1 MTEKMDII
9 YSKIMAP
16 NPASQYMRKSS
27 IMKKLK
33 KCSISTLTLLHSG
46 PGFGKTSS
54 LAQFFADAE
63 IPFSWYQVT
72 ESDDEILPFLK
83 YLFESIKAIHKE
95 FDLLDSTWDQVTAFL
110 KIEDLNK
117 LFTLFCNALSRISQE
132 IYIVIDDFHLVNHVF
147 QINYVFEQLVKF
159 APSHVHFIVATRIYP
174 TWDCL
179 HQLKSKRLL
188 NNVTEEDFVFTP
200 DEIGILFEDY
210 YETLLREDEI
220 KHIYEI
226 TEGWAMAVILLA
238 MQTESERHPFDF
250 SKITLQ
256 DFNDYLSYELF
267 QQLEPALQQAL
278 MNFSLFDTFSEGII
292 HDLFGEKEVER
303 LDHIYHH
310 HAFIQTLGNNK
321 EYRFHSLM
329 KQFLMQQYMRMS
341 RQDVAER
348 HKKIAIYFIEKKDI
362 IQAFYHISQT
372 DDERFICEMLI
383 HYADYF
389 MQTGRYKW
397 LLEQIKKCSPS
408 IREEFYPLT
417 YIEGECLRLSAF
429 YRKAQTSF
437 EMCIEK
443 AQLHADLLTIVRAKA
458 GLARIFVDTLQPS
471 IAKGYLQEA
480 LQLADQCQ
488 IPRQEFIHLNLQ
500 YVENLVNIG
509 QAFNGIVYW
518 QKLHLDNELLQEG
531 NIDIRM
537 HLRQGALQ
545 QAKELAESRLF
556 TQQIGTSAHR
566 ETDALLSLIYAM
578 MGNRVRAKESAFRGL
593 QNSILSHEAFNI
605 AVANIRN
612 GHAELLLNPYDST
625 EAIHYYE
632 LAAKQM
638 EQLQVKRIKAE
649 CYVGLALAYGRK
661 GDVTRASRYAM
672 HGLTATEKV
681 EDRWVTGLLKL
692 ALLILY
698 VENEMLEE
706 AAQMAA
712 ETIKVFEEVKDSYCL
727 MVTYFWHMVLSR
739 KKNDRNG
746 YAQFSN
752 LFEKIL
758 EENGYDFFL
767 NKVTLFGPRDLAQ
780 KQQVLA
786 FPEDE
791 NKPAIYIKLF
801 GPMLLIRDWQV
812 EHEKVWQRGKAKELF
827 MYLYIN
833 RSRFCAKEEIM
844 AALFPHSTEEVAI
857 RDFKVAYNALLKVL
871 EPGRTAREEPVYI
884 ERKQTMYRIH
894 QAPYILSDIACFELL
909 VELAKRD
916 AEPCQQKQWLQKA
929 IAQYTGDLYEENM
942 QADWIEHERSRL
954 KTLYLKA
961 MQQLATLSYKEQQY
975 EECLQTCETIL
986 QKDPAWEEAYRLMMW
1001 CHFYL
1006 ENKVELQKTYDR
1018 CEKILAQEY
1027 DIEPMHTTTEIFEKL
1042 IRM

>member
-1 MTEKMDII
+1 MDII

-33 KCSISTLTLLHSG
+33 KCRISALTLLHGG

-54 LAQFFADAE
+54 LAQFFADE
-63 IPFSWYQVT
+63 GLPFSWYQVT
-72 ESDDEILPFLK
+72 ENDDGILPFLK
-83 YLFESIKAIHKE
+83 YLYESIKVVHKE
-95 FDLLDSTWDQVTAFL
+95 FDLLDSAWDQITTFL
-110 KIEDLNK
+110 KIEDLNT
-117 LFTLFCNALSRISQE
+117 LFTLFCNALSRIPRE

-159 APSHVHFIVATRIYP
+159 APSHVHFIVATRIQP
-174 TWDCL
+174 TWGCF

-188 NNVTEEDFVFTP
+188 TVITEEDFVFTP

-210 YETLLREDEI
+210 YERLLQEDEI
-220 KHIYEI
+220 KQIYEV
-226 TEGWAMAVILLA
+226 TEGWAMAVVLLA
-238 MQTESERHPFDF
+238 MQMESERYPFDF

-256 DFNDYLSYELF
+256 DFNDYLYYELF
-267 QQLEPALQQAL
+267 QHLEPVIQQAL
-278 MNFSLFDTFSEGII
+278 MNFSLFDTFSEEII
-292 HDLFGEKEVER
+292 HDLFGTKEVER
-303 LDHIYHH
+303 LEYIYRH
-310 HAFIQTLGNNK
+310 HAFIQTLGNQK
-321 EYRFHSLM
+321 DYRFHSLM
-329 KQFLMQQYMRMS
+329 KQFLMQQYMKQS
-341 RQDVAER
+341 PQVVAEQ
-348 HKKIAIYFIEKKDI
+348 HKKAAIYFIEKKDI
-362 IQAFYHISQT
+362 IQAFYHISHA

-397 LLEQIKKCSPS
+397 LLEKIKKCSPS
-408 IREEFYPLT
+408 IREEYYPLY

-429 YRKAQTSF
+429 YRKAQICF
-437 EMCIEK
+437 EMCVEK
-443 AQLHADLLTIVRAKA
+443 AKQRDDLLTIVRSKA
-458 GLARIFVDTLQPS
+458 GLARIYVDTLQPS

-480 LQLADQCQ
+480 LQLANQCQ
-488 IPRQEFIHLNLQ
+488 IPKQEFIHLNLQ

-509 QAFNGIVYW
+509 QAFNGIMYW
-518 QKLHLDNELLQEG
+518 EQLHLNNELLQEG

-545 QAKELAESRLF
+545 KARALAESRLF
-556 TQQIGTSAHR
+556 TQQTGTSAHR

-578 MGNRVRAKESAFRGL
+578 MGNRVRAKETAFRGL
-593 QNSILSHEAFNI
+593 QNSITSREAFNI

-612 GHAELLLNPYDST
+612 GHAELLLNPYDPA

-649 CYVGLALAYGRK
+649 CYVGLALAYGRQ
-661 GDVTRASRYAM
+661 GDVTLAKRYAM
-672 HGLTATEKV
+672 QGLAATEKV

-698 VENEMLEE
+698 VENEMYED
-706 AAQMAA
+706 AVQMAA
-712 ETIKVFEEVKDSYCL
+712 ETVKNFEEVKDSYCL
-727 MVTYFWHMVLSR
+727 MVTYFWHMVLSV
-739 KKNDRNG
+739 KKNDQSS
-746 YAQFSN
+746 YVQFRS
-752 LFEKIL
+752 LFEQLL
-758 EENGYDFFL
+758 EKHGYDFFL
-767 NKVTLFGPRDLAQ
+767 TKVTLFGPRDLMQ

-786 FPEDE
+786 PHEE
-791 NKPAIYIKLF
+791 NKPAIYIRFF
-801 GPMLLIRDWQV
+801 GPMLLMRDWQV

-827 MYLYIN
+827 TYLYIN

-844 AALFPHSTEEVAI
+844 AALFPTSTEEVAI

-871 EPGRTAREEPVYI
+871 EPGRSAREEPFYI
-884 ERKQTMYRIH
+884 ERKQNMYRIH
-894 QAPYILSDIACFELL
+894 QSPLILSDIAYFEQLL
-909 VELAKRD
+909 ELAKRD
-916 AEPCQQKQWLQKA
+916 AEPFQQKQWLRKA
-929 IAQYTGDLYEENM
+929 VAQYTGDLYEENM
-942 QADWIEHERSRL
+942 QADWIEHERNRM

-961 MQQLATLSYKEQQY
+961 MQQIAMLSYDEQQY
-975 EECLQTCETIL
+975 EECLLACEAIL
-986 QKDPAWEEAYRLMMW
+986 QKDPTWEEAYRLMMW

-1006 ENKVELQKTYDR
+1006 ENKVEVQKTYDR

-1027 DIEPMHTTTEIFEKL
+1027 DIEPMHMTTEIFEKL
-1042 IRM
+1042 IKM

>member
-1 MTEKMDII
+1 MDII

-33 KCSISTLTLLHSG
+33 KCRVSTLTLLHSG

-54 LAQFFADAE
+54 LAQFFADE
-63 IPFSWYQVT
+63 GIPISWYQVT
-72 ESDDEILPFLK
+72 ENDDGILPFLK
-83 YLFESIKAIHKE
+83 YLYESIKVVHKD
-95 FDLLDSTWDQVTAFL
+95 FDLLDSSWDQITTFL

-117 LFTLFCNALSRISQE
+117 LFTLFCNALSRLSRE

-147 QINYVFEQLVKF
+147 QINYVFGQLLKF
-159 APSHVHFIVATRIYP
+159 APFHVHFIVATRIYP
-174 TWDCL
+174 AWDCL

-188 NNVTEEDFVFTP
+188 TVVTEEDFIFTQE
-200 DEIGILFEDY
+200 EIGVLFEDY
-210 YETLLREDEI
+210 YETLLQEEEV
-220 KHIYEI
+220 KQIYEV

-238 MQTESERHPFDF
+238 MQIERARNPFDF
-250 SKITLQ
+250 SSMTVQ

-267 QQLEPALQQAL
+267 RHLEPTIQQAL
-278 MNFSLFDTFSEGII
+278 MNFSLFETFSEELVR
-292 HDLFGEKEVER
+292 DFFGAVEVER
-303 LDHIYHH
+303 LHYIYHH
-310 HAFIQTLGNNK
+310 YAFIQKLSNNK
-321 EYRFHSLM
+321 EYRFHSLI
-329 KQFLMQQYMRMS
+329 KQFLMQQYRKLS

-408 IREEFYPLT
+408 IREEFYPLS

-437 EMCIEK
+437 ETCIEK
-443 AQLHADLLTIVRAKA
+443 ARLNTDLLTIVRSKA

-480 LQLADQCQ
+480 LQLAGQCQ
-488 IPRQEFIHLNLQ
+488 VPSQEFIHLNLQ

-518 QKLHLDNELLQEG
+518 QQLHLENELLQEG

-545 QAKELAESRLF
+545 QAKLLAESRLF
-556 TQQIGTSAHR
+556 TQQISTSAHR

-578 MGNRVRAKESAFRGL
+578 MGNHVHAKESAYRGL
-593 QNSILSHEAFNI
+593 QNSITSHEAFNI

-612 GHAELLLNPYDST
+612 GHAELLLNPYDAT
-625 EAIHYYE
+625 EAIYYYE

-649 CYVGLALAYGRK
+649 CYVGLAIAYGRQ
-661 GDVTRASRYAM
+661 GDIARAKHYVM
-672 HGLTATEKV
+672 QGLSATEKV

-692 ALLILY
+692 AMLIAYTENGML
-698 VENEMLEE
+698 VE
-706 AAQMAA
+706 ASRMAA
-712 ETIKVFEEVKDSYCL
+712 ETIQVFEEVKDSYCL
-727 MVTYFWHMVLSR
+727 MVTCFWQMMLSM
-739 KKNDRNG
+739 KKNDQGTYNRFRTMFD
-746 YAQFSN
+746 QM
-752 LFEKIL
+752 L

-767 NKVTLFGPRDLAQ
+767 TKVTLFGPRDLIQ

-786 FPEDE
+786 FPKEE

-801 GPMLLIRDWQV
+801 GPMLFIRNWQP
-812 EHEKVWQRGKAKELF
+812 EHDKVWQRGKAKELF
-827 MYLYIN
+827 TYLYIN

-844 AALFPHSTEEVAI
+844 AALFPNSTEEVAI

-871 EPGRTAREEPVYI
+871 EPGRNAREEPFYI

-894 QAPYILSDIACFELL
+894 QAPFIMSDIAYFEQLL
-909 VELAKRD
+909 DLAKRD
-916 AEPCQQKQWLQKA
+916 TEPGQQQQWLQKA
-929 IAQYTGDLYEENM
+929 VTQYTGDLYEENM
-942 QADWIEHERSRL
+942 QADWIEHERTRL
-954 KTLYLKA
+954 KTLYIKA
-961 MQQLATLSYKEQQY
+961 MQQIATFSYEEQQY
-975 EECLQTCETIL
+975 EECLQACETIL

-1018 CEKILAQEY
+1018 CERIMAQEY
-1027 DIEPMHTTTEIFEKL
+1027 DIEPMHTTTELFEKL
-1042 IRM
+1042 IKM